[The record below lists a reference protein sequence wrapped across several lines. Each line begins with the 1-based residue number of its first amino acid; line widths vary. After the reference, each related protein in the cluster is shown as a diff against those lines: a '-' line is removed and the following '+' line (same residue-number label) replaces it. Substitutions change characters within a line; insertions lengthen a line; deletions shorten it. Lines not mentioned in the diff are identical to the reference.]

1 MNFSATFAGQSA
13 RGNCI
18 LEDVVADNGMRR
30 QHVWLDAAYRGHF
43 PAVMRGMQVSIQG
56 HYRRYRTG
64 AWTITAIERVEVVP

>member
-18 LEDVVADNGMRR
+18 LEDVVAENGMRR
-30 QHVWLDAAYRGHF
+30 PHVWLDAAYRGHF
-43 PAVMRGMQVSIQG
+43 PAVMRGMQILIQG